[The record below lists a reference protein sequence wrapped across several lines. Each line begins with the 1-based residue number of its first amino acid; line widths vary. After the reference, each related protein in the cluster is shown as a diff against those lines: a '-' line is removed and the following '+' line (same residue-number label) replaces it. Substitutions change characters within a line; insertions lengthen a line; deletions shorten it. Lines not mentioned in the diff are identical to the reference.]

1 MAINHTTTIGAPSR
15 LRLIRKAAALARA
28 RPTLLLSCARKLAR
42 EPGRCLLRIDEAKA
56 NIKPIYECRC
66 NGRLQTKGRPNDKA
80 GLRSRGVVY
89 LQQIKKKAKAEGKTC
104 HAKTM
109 LSLEKPIKLL

>member
-1 MAINHTTTIGAPSR
+1 MKRQI
-15 LRLIRKAAALARA
+15 L
-28 RPTLLLSCARKLAR
+28 
-42 EPGRCLLRIDEAKA
+42 
-56 NIKPIYECRC
+56 KPMYECRC
-66 NGRLQTKGRPNDKA
+66 NGRLQTKRFTRLAQTHFVYYESIKRELKDKQT
-80 GLRSRGVVY
+80 GLKKSLVY